1 MPNTIKY
8 STSGDTQSLKKGNFY
23 IGVGDVPKGPSNTTG
38 HWQGITPPTSGY
50 TIYIDGGVGGVRIMV
65 PDSDT
70 KLVAYA
76 NGMNNNTNY
85 VSNGGNFT
93 NGTISPFDGSYSDTG
108 GIGQVVSIV
117 GNLPYSGS
125 SSKNALYLNYN
136 GGRWMGTSGL
146 LTTGVTYTFSFWAKI
161 ISGSSFTISW
171 NNQNGSGDTNAW
183 TSSANLTTEWKRYT
197 QTFTYNT
204 AKIYLFFSSR
214 NADTTRAALFTEF
227 QVSTG
232 TTYGGPG
239 LQNATEAL
247 NWFSSVSQ
255 DEVCVNRD
263 YEPIVTNGLLV
274 NVDAG
279 YTPSYP
285 KTGTTLYGLSMNG
298 NNCTL
303 ANGPTYTS
311 INGGGV
317 VFDGVDDTYSIPNVS
332 MGTSALTIDCWFK
345 YQNNTI
351 YLPTICGAGDLW
363 SGDGQTG
370 WGFGQQGSNYMF
382 KMLKTGTS
390 QNVSL
395 VTVTDGMIYN
405 FVGTR
410 TISGT
415 QQILKGYL
423 NGKYINQSV
432 GNSIYDLSTSLYP
445 GSYDPTTIRPKVYGY
460 STPPPATL
468 YGIKVYNRDLS
479 AGEILQNYQA
489 TLTRLLGEN
498 IVTNDLSIYLDAG
511 YAGSYVSGTTWYDVS
526 GVSGITGSLING
538 PTYSSA
544 NGGYITFD
552 GADDYANLG
561 NIYYNRRNFSV
572 FIWLNFPTYHAGW
585 DGGTINKWYVG
596 GSNGAGNEW
605 SIGPNNVNGPCPFGV
620 TVQYGPGG
628 SSTITVDD
636 NVNYATNTWYYL
648 GFTWNSGTLKL
659 YVNGVERGSA
669 TTANTTAQT
678 TTQPLAIAT
687 FYNFTQY
694 MTNLKVGVAK
704 IYNRTISGTEITQ
717 NFNAQKTRYGL

>member
-8 STSGDTQSLKKGNFY
+8 STSGDTQSLKKGNFF
-23 IGVGDVPKGPSNTTG
+23 IGVGDVPKGPSSRTN

-50 TIYIDGGVGGVRIMV
+50 TIYINVGSGSTAIMV
-65 PDSDT
+65 PENDT
-70 KLVAYA
+70 KLVEYA

-85 VSNGGNFT
+85 FTNGGNFS
-93 NGTISPFDGSYSDTG
+93 NGGITPFDSAYSDAG
-108 GIGQVVSIV
+108 GVGQVVSIV

-136 GGRWMGTSGL
+136 GGRRMGTSGL

-171 NNQNGSGDTNAW
+171 NNQNGSGETNAW

-197 QTFTYNT
+197 QTFTYN
-204 AKIYLFFSSR
+204 AARIYFFFSSR
-214 NADTTRAALFTEF
+214 SADTTRAALFTEF
-227 QVSTG
+227 QLMTG
-232 TTYGGPG
+232 STYGGPG
-239 LQNATEAL
+239 LQNAAEAL

-263 YEPIVTNGLLV
+263 YEPIVTDGLLV

-345 YQNNTI
+345 YKTNSI

-370 WGFGQQGSNYMF
+370 WGFGQQGTSYLF
-382 KMLKTGTS
+382 KMLKTGSS
-390 QNVSL
+390 QSISL
-395 VTVTDGMIYN
+395 VTVNDGMIYN

-445 GSYDPTTIRPKVYGY
+445 GSYDPTTIRPKVYSY

-498 IVTNDLSIYLDAG
+498 IVTNNLSVYLDAG
-511 YAGSYVSGTTWYDVS
+511 YTGSYVSGTTWYDVA
-526 GVSGITGSLING
+526 GVSGITGTLTNG
-538 PTYSSA
+538 PTYSA
-544 NGGYITFD
+544 GVITFD
-552 GADDYANLG
+552 GVDDYANLG
-561 NIYYNRRNFSV
+561 NLSYNRTNFSV
-572 FIWLNFPTYHAGW
+572 FVWVNFPTYHTNWRSAA
-585 DGGTINKWYVG
+585 ISKWNTG
-596 GSNGAGNEW
+596 GSDGSNNEW
-605 SIGPNNVNGPCPFGV
+605 FLGVDNQIGPSPFAC
-620 TVQYGPGG
+620 TVQYGAGG
-628 SSTITVDD
+628 SSLISISDT
-636 NVNYATNTWYYL
+636 VNYVTNTWYNV
-648 GFTWNSGTLKL
+648 GFTWNSGVLSL
-659 YVNGVERGSA
+659 YKNGVLVNSA
-669 TTANTTAQT
+669 TTANTTTRT
-678 TTQPLAIAT
+678 TTQNVYIAS
-687 FYNFTQY
+687 FYTNPPTQY
-694 MTNLKVGVAK
+694 CSNVKVGSTQ
-704 IYNRTISGTEITQ
+704 IYNRTITGTEVLQ
-717 NFNAQKTRYGL
+717 NYNAQKSRYGL